1 MILMYEVFKRN
12 YVENEFNMI
21 LEACK
26 KSYPLTHYVIET
38 HKSKDLFRVRVYA
51 PDEDDCI
58 ESLQEEIEN
67 DL

>member
-1 MILMYEVFKRN
+1 MILMYEVFKRY

-26 KSYPLTHYVIET
+26 ESYPITHYVIET

-51 PDEDDCI
+51 PDEDECI
-58 ESLQEEIEN
+58 ESLQKEIEN